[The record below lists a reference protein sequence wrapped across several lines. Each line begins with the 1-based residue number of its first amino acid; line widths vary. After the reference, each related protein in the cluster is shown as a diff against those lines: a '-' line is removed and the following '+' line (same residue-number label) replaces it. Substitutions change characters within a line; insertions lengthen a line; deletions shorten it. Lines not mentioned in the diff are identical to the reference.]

1 MFYIN
6 GLTKKY
12 GKNTV
17 LNHISLQLDNR
28 NYGLLGPN
36 GSGKTT
42 LFRIITDLLSAEEG
56 SLKSDTGKTLQIGY
70 LPQKFGGFPNL
81 TVREQLQYFA
91 YLKAKK
97 GDGILWDNEI
107 ERVISLTH
115 LQEQRDMKCSKLSG
129 GMIRRLGIAQAIMG
143 KPDLILLDEP
153 TVGLD
158 IEERLRLR
166 NVLEEIEGHQ
176 PLIMSTHILEDV
188 QMACSDIIVLHD
200 KEIRFQGT
208 ADDLRAIADHRVYL
222 LEESA
227 GQTYPDG
234 LKFITKVER
243 GEKQFWKVLA
253 LEEGTDLRMTGA
265 VLEPPT
271 AEDGYLLVLN
281 GTDES

>member
-6 GLTKKY
+6 GLTKRF

-17 LNHISLQLDNR
+17 FNNISLQLDNR

-42 LFRIITDLLSAEEG
+42 LFRIIAGLLSAEEG
-56 SLKSDTGKTLQIGY
+56 NLQSDTGETLQIGY

-81 TVREQLQYFA
+81 TVKEQLQYFA

-97 GDGILWDNEI
+97 GDGILWDAEI
-107 ERVISLTH
+107 ERAISLTH
-115 LQEQRDMKCSKLSG
+115 LEEQRDMKCSKLSG

-166 NVLEEIEGHQ
+166 NVLEEIQGHQ

-188 QMACSDIIVLHD
+188 QMVCSDIIVLHN

-208 ADDLRAIADHRVYL
+208 ADDLKAAADHRVYL
-222 LEESA
+222 LEESI

-243 GEKQFWKVLA
+243 GGKQFWKVLE
-253 LEEGTDLRMTGA
+253 LEDGIDLRTIGA
-265 VLEPPT
+265 VPEPST

-281 GTDES
+281 GTN